1 MSILKWSIQM
11 SPIVVAVLVPP
22 IHSNVPSPKYFPI
35 AKAIQDLGS
44 EGIITV
50 FGFDLHNQNNT
61 VWINGKKIIN
71 NNFIDFQSKINIIY
85 DRFPSQLRHAH
96 FQALQAAASTT
107 PWGNPYSTT
116 LLCRDKL
123 RCQQILEN
131 KGIRMPEVIDDHRQF
146 DEILYEW
153 EYGFIKPQFG
163 ALGKGVRAVYPNG
176 QIPLSVEGVVP
187 NQLEPTILQRGIK
200 PPSGWAG
207 MSVRQ
212 LMQKDINGS
221 WIARTAVLRRSKEEL
236 VVNVARGAEAVPA
249 IDFLPTA
256 TVSEIKRQSLLAC
269 SILDSEP
276 NGHYNVEFGLDFV
289 IDPEFMPWLI
299 EANSRPR
306 GRLEHLAMT
315 NPDRFS
321 SEHEASCIQPIR
333 YLASLCS

>member
-1 MSILKWSIQM
+1 M

-22 IHSNVPSPKYFPI
+22 IHSNAPSPKNFPI
-35 AKAIQDLGS
+35 AKAIQDLSS
-44 EGIITV
+44 EGVITV
-50 FGFDLHNQNNT
+50 FGFKLNHQNNT
-61 VWINGKKIIN
+61 VWINGKTIKN
-71 NNFIDFQSKINIIY
+71 NAFNDITSKVNIIH
-85 DRFPSQLRHAH
+85 DRFPSQIRHSH
-96 FQALQAAASTT
+96 FKTLQAAADTT

-123 RCQQILEN
+123 RCQHLLEN
-131 KGIRMPEVIDDHRQF
+131 KGIRMPEVIDDHKQF
-146 DEILYEW
+146 DEALHEW
-153 EYGFIKPQFG
+153 EYGFMKPQFG

-176 QIPLSVEGVVP
+176 HIPLSVEGVVP

-249 IDFLPTA
+249 IDFLPTD
-256 TVSEIKRQSLLAC
+256 TVSEITRQSLLAC

-276 NGHYNVEFGLDFV
+276 NGTYNVEFGLDFV
-289 IDPEFMPWLI
+289 IDPEYTPWLI
-299 EANSRPR
+299 EVNSRPR
-306 GRLEHLAMT
+306 GRLEYLAAT
-315 NPDRFS
+315 NPDRFVG
-321 SEHEASCIQPIR
+321 EHEASCIQPIR

>member
-1 MSILKWSIQM
+1 M

-22 IHSNVPSPKYFPI
+22 IHSNTPSPKNFPI
-35 AKAIQDLGS
+35 AKAIQDLDS
-44 EGIITV
+44 QGIITV
-50 FGFDLHNQNNT
+50 FGFELYHQNNT
-61 VWINGKKIIN
+61 VWINGKIIKN
-71 NNFIDFQSKINIIY
+71 NEFIDVISKVNIIH
-85 DRFPSQLRHAH
+85 DRFPSQIRHAH
-96 FQALQAAASTT
+96 FQTLQTAAGNT

-123 RCQQILEN
+123 KCQQLLEN
-131 KGIRMPEVIDDHRQF
+131 KGIRMPEVIGDHKQF
-146 DEILYEW
+146 DAILHEW

-176 QIPLSVEGVVP
+176 HIPLSVEGVVP

-200 PPSGWAG
+200 PPPGWAG

-276 NGHYNVEFGLDFV
+276 NGLYNVEFGFDFV
-289 IDPEFMPWLI
+289 IDPEFTPWLI
-299 EANSRPR
+299 EVNSRPR
-306 GRLEHLAMT
+306 GRLEHLAIT
-315 NPDRFS
+315 NPDRFFG
-321 SEHEASCIQPIR
+321 EHEASCIQPIR